1 MTINIQVGR
10 VRIHPNT
17 GIHEAAY
24 TRSIRVQMREITA
37 NMKRVVEGV
46 HNLTPEAIKHGLQ
59 PMFDESQILV
69 PVDKGV
75 LKRSGFLKTRKTVR
89 GAVAV
94 MGYGRFGRP
103 FYTGI
108 VHERLDV
115 VHAAPTQAKF
125 LESAIKKHMSRFL
138 PRVTAYIKREGGFK

>member
-24 TRSIRVQMREITA
+24 TRSIRVQMRVITA
-37 NMKRVVEGV
+37 NMKKIVEGV
-46 HNLTPEAIKHGLQ
+46 HDLTPEAIKYGLQ

-75 LKRSGFLKTRKTVR
+75 LKRSGFLKTRKTSK
-89 GAVAV
+89 GAEAV

-103 FYTGI
+103 YYTGI

-115 VHAAPTQAKF
+115 AHAAPTQAKF
-125 LESAIKKHMSRFL
+125 LESAIKKHIGRFL
-138 PRVTAYIKREGGFK
+138 PRVTEYIRREGGFK